1 MVFFMK
7 IMPGFI
13 ATELV
18 ILTFDSV
25 NEMILLINKN
35 AISLWKHAYTCHNT
49 KFGTFSISLIMEHF
63 LIFLSLQKP
72 VNRLLPYFI
81 LFLYVEGK
89 DGEVIL
95 ISEHHKFL
103 FETYLIIGERTEG
116 RGGGAGASTCPF
128 SILFTISF
136 HHLFL
141 GCLFLAPFQY
151 WIIA

>member
-35 AISLWKHAYTCHNT
+35 AISLWKHAYTCNNT

-81 LFLYVEGK
+81 LLLYVEGK

-103 FETYLIIGERTEG
+103 FETYLIIGQRTEG
-116 RGGGAGASTCPF
+116 RRGGGQGRPHVLFPYF
-128 SILFTISF
+128 SRSAFTTF
-136 HHLFL
+136 
-141 GCLFLAPFQY
+141 FLAVFF
-151 WIIA
+151 

>member
-35 AISLWKHAYTCHNT
+35 AISLWKHAYTCNNT

-72 VNRLLPYFI
+72 VNRLSLYFI
-81 LFLYVEGK
+81 IFFICGGEGWWSHFNFRASQISFRDLSYHRGK
-89 DGEVIL
+89 DG
-95 ISEHHKFL
+95 
-103 FETYLIIGERTEG
+103 GE
-116 RGGGAGASTCPF
+116 GGGAGVSTCPF
-128 SILFTISF
+128 SILFTNSF

-141 GCLFLAPFQY
+141 DCLFLAPFKH
-151 WIIA
+151 WNIA

>member
-1 MVFFMK
+1 MR
-7 IMPGFI
+7 IMPGFK

-95 ISEHHKFL
+95 ISAHRKFL
-103 FETYLIIGERTEG
+103 FETYLIIGKR
-116 RGGGAGASTCPF
+116 RGAGASTCPF

-136 HHLFL
+136 HYLFL

>member
-18 ILTFDSV
+18 ILTFDSE

-35 AISLWKHAYTCHNT
+35 TISLWKHAYTCNNT
-49 KFGTFSISLIMEHF
+49 KFETFSISLIMEHF

-128 SILFTISF
+128 SILFTVSF

>member
-7 IMPGFI
+7 IMLGFI

-35 AISLWKHAYTCHNT
+35 AISLWKHAYTCNNT

-72 VNRLLPYFI
+72 VNRLLSYFI

-116 RGGGAGASTCPF
+116 KGGGGQGCPHVLFPYFSRTASTTF
-128 SILFTISF
+128 
-136 HHLFL
+136 FL
-141 GCLFLAPFQY
+141 TVFF
-151 WIIA
+151 

>member
-1 MVFFMK
+1 
-7 IMPGFI
+7 
-13 ATELV
+13 
-18 ILTFDSV
+18 
-25 NEMILLINKN
+25 
-35 AISLWKHAYTCHNT
+35 
-49 KFGTFSISLIMEHF
+49 MEHF

-116 RGGGAGASTCPF
+116 KGGGQGCPHVLFPYF
-128 SILFTISF
+128 SRSAFTTFFLTVLF
-136 HHLFL
+136 
-141 GCLFLAPFQY
+141 
-151 WIIA
+151 